1 MKLVLDIENTVTK
14 RNGRTHLDPFEKN
27 NSLVMVGMKADFGE
41 TIITFDHSEKEPT
54 ENGRD
59 IVQATLDKTTVLVCH
74 NVAHD
79 LVWLWE
85 SGFKYNGIVFDTM
98 LGDYVLQRGQK
109 KPLSLEMC

>member
-54 ENGRD
+54 
-59 IVQATLDKTTVLVCH
+59 
-74 NVAHD
+74 
-79 LVWLWE
+79 
-85 SGFKYNGIVFDTM
+85 
-98 LGDYVLQRGQK
+98 
-109 KPLSLEMC
+109 

>member
-1 MKLVLDIENTVTK
+1 
-14 RNGRTHLDPFEKN
+14 
-27 NSLVMVGMKADFGE
+27 MVGMKADFGE

-59 IVQATLDKTTVLVCH
+59 IVQATLDKTSVLVCH

-85 SGFKYNGIVFDTM
+85 SGLNTT
-98 LGDYVLQRGQK
+98 VLFLIQCWVIMFCREDRRN
-109 KPLSLEMC
+109 LYH